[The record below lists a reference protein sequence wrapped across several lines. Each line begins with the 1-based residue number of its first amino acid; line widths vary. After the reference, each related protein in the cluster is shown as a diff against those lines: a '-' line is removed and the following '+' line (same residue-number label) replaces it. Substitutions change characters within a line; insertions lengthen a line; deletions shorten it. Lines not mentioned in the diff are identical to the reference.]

1 MLKIRV
7 KVLEITTKTGTK
19 FKAYRAVENTG
30 KLVDLHFK
38 KEVTNFPK
46 TDCYI
51 LVQENNIHLQSNI
64 QYPRYWVSKIEKI
77 EPIIVTKTTAL
88 PFEVVEME

>member
-7 KVLEITTKTGTK
+7 KVLDITTKAGTK
-19 FKAYRAVENTG
+19 FKAYRAVEKKG

-38 KEVTNFPK
+38 KEVTNLPT

-51 LVQENNIHLQSNI
+51 LVQDNNINLQSNI

-77 EPIIVTKTTAL
+77 EPIIITKTNDL
-88 PFEVVEME
+88 PFETIEME